1 MKLGVIARDFR
12 VYNRLL
18 TLLKG
23 MNEPFVSLRP
33 EDNYTGFDIVFTDM
47 ELRGSN
53 IIRTD
58 GLEEFR
64 LRQLVRSK
72 NSEKIV
78 VGIDPGPAPGIATL
92 ANNVVIDR
100 RSIYDFRDIRESV
113 RSIHLHRDNSLL
125 RNNNGSAVH
134 RELLC
139 EEEKAKMEEVVRGC
153 RCLGLCLLQSPNPL
167 PFLLSSSYP
176 SHPLSAA

>member
-1 MKLGVIARDFR
+1 LKLGVIARDFR

-53 IIRTD
+53 IIKTD

-100 RSIYDFRDIRESV
+100 RSIYDFRDIREYVSRV
-113 RSIHLHRDNSLL
+113 SRECKYNSFVIKVGNGDRRYRNQIIRSLGDFRLQIVDEKGSSKTVKRGEDS
-125 RNNNGSAVH
+125 GSAINI
-134 RELLC
+134 
-139 EEEKAKMEEVVRGC
+139 A
-153 RCLGLCLLQSPNPL
+153 
-167 PFLLSSSYP
+167 LSNDI
-176 SHPLSAA
+176 L